1 MTIDRIPAWMNSR
14 LFAIFIY
21 LKHIPMT
28 ILAMYTMT
36 RNMKSV
42 KKISDNAMSIK
53 YSVLENTIPAGKAEK
68 DIAVVINPHCE
79 TPM

>member
-1 MTIDRIPAWMNSR
+1 
-14 LFAIFIY
+14 
-21 LKHIPMT
+21 MT